1 MPFNGKYS
9 SSAISCSPRPR
20 HHVPDYYQSRMEHR
34 PAGVSACNVPF
45 RIISDSNDDD
55 NNKCQRSEIGI
66 GAIKANERTESIGVK
81 ESAILVQPSFRL
93 PILHLCWLSK
103 ACIPHA
109 ERGCVSR
116 THFRRSGE
124 ISEERTICHT
134 LRIKPCNVQH
144 CKVFCGCKASCG
156 LDFSERFVISTG
168 RKRRYSECGGSGRY
182 VTASTHPETRPG

>member
-1 MPFNGKYS
+1 MSITLCLFSLGLTPTKTHIQFIRDERHHDCICKEQGRLPGCLPFHSMPFNGKYS

-93 PILHLCWLSK
+93 PILHLC
-103 ACIPHA
+103 
-109 ERGCVSR
+109 
-116 THFRRSGE
+116 
-124 ISEERTICHT
+124 
-134 LRIKPCNVQH
+134 
-144 CKVFCGCKASCG
+144 
-156 LDFSERFVISTG
+156 
-168 RKRRYSECGGSGRY
+168 
-182 VTASTHPETRPG
+182 